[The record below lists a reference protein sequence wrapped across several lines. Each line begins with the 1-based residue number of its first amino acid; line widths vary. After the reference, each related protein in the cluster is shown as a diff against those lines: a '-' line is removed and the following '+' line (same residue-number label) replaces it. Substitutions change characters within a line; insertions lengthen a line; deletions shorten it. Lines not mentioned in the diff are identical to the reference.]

1 MKLARLEIFGF
12 KSFLNRTVFQ
22 FGEGITSVVGPNGCG
37 KSNIVD
43 AIVWVLGERGTKSLR
58 VKDMGDVIFHGT
70 NGKRPVNIA
79 EVTLDL
85 TEGQTE
91 LVVKRRIYRDGTNE
105 YSLNGKIVRLK
116 DVQDAF
122 LGTGLGTN
130 SYAIIEQGRIEA
142 LINMRPPE
150 RRVVIEEASG
160 ITRFEEKKRDA
171 ISRMTETA
179 ANLERIEDVYREVTS
194 SFGKAEQEWERWKAY
209 QELADRLHEIDKQ
222 LLLDG
227 HAKVLK
233 RMAKVRER
241 QADLDEEILQKEA
254 EKATLKEEFDAKES
268 EFALTDKIIR
278 QLEVD
283 LKSKEKDMENRL
295 LEMDYLRD
303 EIKRLDEAVKG
314 LAGEESSIAQDIIRQ
329 ENEIKALDEKASVI
343 GSELDSEKEKELT
356 MRSVA
361 ESFKAGTEEKEKEL
375 EDARTRLFVT
385 MSSLTETRNKI
396 AEIDRLAQEKQ
407 KRRERQA
414 AERNELETALSSI
427 KEKSAALEGQLRAAI
442 EERESLAARES
453 AALSERDAT
462 SQEIEKIKGLIERLR
477 GERQVKENFLRQ
489 LGGYIGDSPDAVR
502 PEDKLANLIKIE
514 ETKIKA
520 VERFFQEEL
529 EYEVI
534 KGDSVESM
542 AREVLNKEGNRIF
555 FPPKGMFKRSGGDIE
570 VDISWT
576 AGVEDALARIAS
588 GAEGIFIND
597 DIYVDSRG
605 IILSGTGARKID
617 VRQFKEKLKL
627 EKELKTLAADIERES
642 NTLKGLRP
650 GLEGAEAKYRAARGE
665 REAQEGRV
673 KAYEKDLLLTE
684 AQLKNAS
691 DRLAALD
698 AMSEPAD
705 DASPEVV
712 QALENERSGFEAE
725 KIGIE
730 SSMAALRDA
739 IAGLK
744 KEHEAAQSAWHAVT
758 IDIERKMNMLK
769 SIGEMRDR
777 AVSAIQSLNGQ
788 AAGLKDKAAAAQ
800 KEIDNRTNKINY
812 LERSYE
818 ELQADLEKHVGRFEE
833 LKVMLG
839 NLHEQ
844 KQVMQE
850 AVEALAKDADRV
862 RARRENTEKD
872 LAVLEEKRLTI
883 TERLRDTYGVENATE
898 MSVQLPSDI
907 EDERESLTQRINE
920 MGEINFRAEKEY
932 LELKERITFLD
943 KQKEDLL
950 TAMESLKKTI
960 TKIDQ
965 FTKELFS
972 ETFEKV
978 NNAFIR
984 FTDLLFKG
992 GKGYLALNHEQA
1004 GVDLFVQPPG
1014 KKVTRM
1020 ELLSGGEKAL
1030 ISLAFLL
1037 ALMDTKP
1044 SPFALMDEIDA
1055 PLDDANLAGLLDII
1069 RSMALKTQIIFIT
1082 HNRITMEYSD
1092 MIYGIT
1098 MEEQGVSK
1106 TVSVRL

>member
-91 LVVKRRIYRDGTNE
+91 LIVKRRIYRDGTNE

-142 LINMRPPE
+142 LINMKPPE

-171 ISRMTETA
+171 ISRMTETT
-179 ANLERIEDVYREVTS
+179 ANLERVEDVYREITS
-194 SFGKAEQEWERWKAY
+194 SFGKAEQEWERWKAH

-233 RMAKVRER
+233 RMVKVRER
-241 QADLDEEILQKEA
+241 QADLEEEILQKEA
-254 EKATLKEEFDAKES
+254 EKITLKEEFDAKES

-278 QLEVD
+278 QLEID

-314 LAGEESSIAQDIIRQ
+314 IAGEGSAIVQNITRQ
-329 ENEIKALDEKASVI
+329 ENEVKVLDEKASLI
-343 GSELDSEKEKELT
+343 GSELDSEKEKELE
-356 MRSVA
+356 MRAVT
-361 ESFKAGTEEKEKEL
+361 ESLKATLAEKEKEL
-375 EDARTRLFVT
+375 EDTRTRLFVT
-385 MSSLTETRNKI
+385 MSSLTETRNKM
-396 AEIDRLAQEKQ
+396 AEIERLVREKQ

-414 AERNELETALSSI
+414 AERSELEAALASVEEKRTALEAKLSQ
-427 KEKSAALEGQLRAAI
+427 ALEEKEALAV
-442 EERESLAARES
+442 RESSALRDRE
-453 AALSERDAT
+453 AIF
-462 SQEIEKIKGLIERLR
+462 QEIQKIKNLIERLR

-502 PEDKLANLIKIE
+502 PEDKLASLIKVDE
-514 ETKIKA
+514 ARLKA

-529 EYEVI
+529 EYEI
-534 KGDSVESM
+534 LKGDSVDSM
-542 AREVLNKEGNRIF
+542 TREVRNKEGNRIF
-555 FPPKGMFKRSGGDIE
+555 FPPKGMFKRSGSDIE
-570 VDISWT
+570 VDISWIT
-576 AGVEDALARIAS
+576 GIEDALTRIAS
-588 GAEGIFIND
+588 GEEGIFIND

-642 NTLKGLRP
+642 NTLKDAKPDLDN
-650 GLEGAEAKYRAARGE
+650 AEAKYRLALSE

-673 KAYEKDLLLTE
+673 KAYEKDLLMAE
-684 AQLKNAS
+684 AQLKTAS
-691 DRLAALD
+691 DRLATLD
-698 AMSEPAD
+698 AMSEPTED
-705 DASPEVV
+705 TSPEIIGI
-712 QALENERSGFEAE
+712 LEGERSGFERE
-725 KIGIE
+725 KAATE
-730 SSMAALRDA
+730 SLM
-739 IAGLK
+739 AGLRETISGLK
-744 KEHEAAQSAWHAVT
+744 REHEAAQSAWHGVT

-769 SIGEMRDR
+769 SIGETKDR
-777 AVSAIQSLNGQ
+777 AMSAIRSLNDQ
-788 AAGLKDKAAAAQ
+788 AIGLKDKTAAAQ
-800 KEIDNRTNKINY
+800 KEIDTRTNKIQY

-818 ELQADLEKHVGRFEE
+818 ELQADLEKHVGRYEE

-839 NLHEQ
+839 NLHTQ
-844 KQVMQE
+844 KQAMQE
-850 AVEALAKDADRV
+850 AIESLAKDADRV
-862 RARRENTEKD
+862 RARKENAEKD
-872 LAVLEEKRLTI
+872 FAVLEEKRVTI
-883 TERLRDTYGVENATE
+883 IERLRDTYGVEDPGDIP
-898 MSVQLPSDI
+898 VQLPSDI
-907 EDERESLTQRINE
+907 EDERETLTQRIAE

-932 LELKERITFLD
+932 LELKERIAFLD

-978 NNAFIR
+978 NAAFIR

-1037 ALMDTKP
+1037 ALMNTKP

>member
-22 FGEGITSVVGPNGCG
+22 FGEGITSIVGPNGCG

-58 VKDMGDVIFHGT
+58 VKDMGDVIFHGS

-85 TEGQTE
+85 TEGNTE
-91 LVVKRRIYRDGTNE
+91 FIVKRRIYRDGTNE
-105 YSLNGKIVRLK
+105 YFLNGKMVRLK

-142 LINMRPPE
+142 LINMKPPE

-171 ISRMTETA
+171 IARMTETS
-179 ANLERIEDVYREVTS
+179 ANLERIEDVYREVTQ
-194 SFGKAEQEWERWKAY
+194 SFGKAEEEWERWKAH
-209 QELADRLHEIDKQ
+209 QELADRLHEIDKL

-227 HAKVLK
+227 HAKILK
-233 RMAKVRER
+233 RVAKVRER
-241 QADLDEEILQKEA
+241 QIDLEEEILQKEA

-268 EFALTDKIIR
+268 EFSLTDNIIR
-278 QLEVD
+278 QLEID

-295 LEMDYLRD
+295 LEIDYLAE
-303 EIKRLDEAVKG
+303 EIKRLEEAVKNI
-314 LAGEESSIAQDIIRQ
+314 AGEESSISQNIARQ
-329 ENEIKALDEKASVI
+329 ENEIRSLNEKSAAISA
-343 GSELDSEKEKELT
+343 ELDSEKNKET
-356 MRSVA
+356 EMRGIA
-361 ESFKAGTEEKEKEL
+361 ESFKTGIEEKERHL
-375 EDARTRLFVT
+375 EDSRTGLFVT

-396 AEIDRLAQEKQ
+396 AEIDRLAKEKQ
-407 KRRERQA
+407 RRMERQA
-414 AERNELETALSSI
+414 AERKELE
-427 KEKSAALEGQLRAAI
+427 AALAAIDSKRAAI
-442 EERESLAARES
+442 QERLHVATQERESLAVRES
-453 AALSERDAT
+453 SALRERDAT
-462 SQEIEKIKGLIERLR
+462 AREIEKIKSLIERLK
-477 GERQVKENFLRQ
+477 GEKRVKEDFLKQ
-489 LGGYIGDSPDAVR
+489 LGGYIGASHDAVR
-502 PEDKLANLIKIE
+502 PEDKLVNLIKVE
-514 ETKIKA
+514 ETRIKA
-520 VERFFQEEL
+520 LERFFQEEL

-534 KGDSVESM
+534 KSDSVESM
-542 AREVLNKEGNRIF
+542 ASQIREKEGNRIF
-555 FPPKGMFKRSGGDIE
+555 FSPKGMFKKSGNDIE
-570 VDISWT
+570 VDISWIT
-576 AGVEDALARIAS
+576 NIEDGLSRVKE
-588 GAEGIFIND
+588 GEEGIFIND
-597 DIYVDSRG
+597 DVYVDSRG
-605 IILSGTGARKID
+605 IILSGAGAKKID
-617 VRQFKEKLKL
+617 VRQFREKLKL
-627 EKELKTLAADIERES
+627 EKELKTLTADIERQS
-642 NTLKGLRP
+642 NILKDLRP
-650 GLEGAEAKYRAARGE
+650 GLDNAETLVRSTSGE
-665 REAQEGRV
+665 RQAQESRV
-673 KAYEKDLLLTE
+673 TALEKDLLMADT
-684 AQLKNAS
+684 QLKSAS
-691 DRLAALD
+691 DRLQALD
-698 AMSEPAD
+698 AMTEPSD
-705 DASPEVV
+705 DTSPEIVA
-712 QALENERSGFEAE
+712 ALDGKRIGFENEKAR
-725 KIGIE
+725 IE
-730 SSMAALRDA
+730 VSMAEMRET
-739 IAGLK
+739 INGLK

-758 IDIERKMNMLK
+758 IDIERKINALK
-769 SIGEMRDR
+769 SISENKDR
-777 AVSAIQSLNGQ
+777 AASAITALNGQ
-788 AAGLKDKAAAAQ
+788 AKGLKEKTAATQ
-800 KEIDNRTNKINY
+800 KQIEERMNKTKY

-818 ELQADLEKHVGRFEE
+818 ELEADLKKHVGRFEE

-839 NLHEQ
+839 NLHSQ
-844 KQVMQE
+844 KQTLQE
-850 AVEALAKDADRV
+850 SIENLAKDADRV
-862 RARRENTEKD
+862 RARKENAEKD
-872 LAVLEEKRLTI
+872 LAVLEEKRVTVI
-883 TERLRDTYGVENATE
+883 EHLRGTYGVEDPGDIP
-898 MSVQLPSDI
+898 VQLPADI
-907 EDERESLTQRINE
+907 EDERESITKSITE

-932 LELKERITFLD
+932 LELKERIAFLD
-943 KQKEDLL
+943 RQKEDLL

-978 NNAFIR
+978 NTAFIR

-992 GKGYLALNHEQA
+992 GKGYLAVSQDTT

-1098 MEEQGVSK
+1098 MEEQGISK

>member
-85 TEGQTE
+85 TEGPTE

-105 YSLNGKIVRLK
+105 YYLNGKIVRLK

-130 SYAIIEQGRIEA
+130 SYAIIEQGRIET
-142 LINMRPPE
+142 LINMKSPE

-171 ISRMTETA
+171 IARMTEVA
-179 ANLERIEDVYREVTS
+179 ANLERIEDVYREVTA
-194 SFGKAEQEWERWKAY
+194 SFGKAEQEFERWKEY

-222 LLLDG
+222 ILLDG

-241 QADLDEEILQKEA
+241 QADLEEEVLQKEA
-254 EKATLKEEFDAKES
+254 EKATLKEEFDAKET
-268 EFALTDKIIR
+268 EFELTDKVIR

-303 EIKRLDEAVKG
+303 EIKRLNETIEG
-314 LAGEESSIAQDIIRQ
+314 IAGEGSAITQNITRQ
-329 ENEIKALDEKASVI
+329 ENEIAALNENTGII
-343 GSELDSEKEKELT
+343 GSELDSEKEKELK
-356 MRSVA
+356 MRAIA
-361 ESFKAGTEEKEKEL
+361 ESFKINIEEEEKKL

-385 MSSLTETRNKI
+385 MSSLTETRNK
-396 AEIDRLAQEKQ
+396 LAQIERLEQEKR
-407 KRRERQA
+407 KRQERQA
-414 AERNELETALSSI
+414 AERRELEGALASI
-427 KEKSAALEGQLRAAI
+427 SEKRTAI
-442 EERESLAARES
+442 EEKLRSAIEEKESLAARES
-453 AALSERDAT
+453 AALQERDAMAR
-462 SQEIEKIKGLIERLR
+462 EIEKAKGLVERLR
-477 GERQVKENFLRQ
+477 GEKQVKENFLKQ
-489 LGGYIGDSPDAVR
+489 LGGYIADSPDAVR
-502 PEDKLANLIKIE
+502 PEDKLVNLIKLE
-514 ETKIKA
+514 EARIKA
-520 VERFFQEEL
+520 FERFFPEEL
-529 EYEVI
+529 EYEVV
-534 KGDSVESM
+534 KSDSVEST
-542 AREVLNKEGNRIF
+542 ASEVSHREGNRIF
-555 FPPKGMFKRSGGDIE
+555 FPPKGMFKRSGNDIE
-570 VDISWT
+570 VDISWIT
-576 AGVEDALARIAS
+576 GIEEALKRIAD
-588 GAEGIFIND
+588 GEEGIFIND
-597 DIYVDSRG
+597 DVYVDSRG
-605 IILSGTGARKID
+605 IILSGTGAKKID

-642 NTLKGLRP
+642 NALKGLGP
-650 GLEGAEAKYRAARGE
+650 GLDNIEARLRNARGE

-673 KAYEKDLLLTE
+673 RTFEKDLLMTE
-684 AQLKNAS
+684 AQLKSAS
-691 DRLAALD
+691 DRLSALD
-698 AMSEPAD
+698 AMTEPSD
-705 DASPEVV
+705 DTSPRTIES
-712 QALENERSGFEAE
+712 LNGERIGFERE
-725 KIGIE
+725 KTDIE
-730 SSMAALRDA
+730 VSMAGLRDA
-739 IAGLK
+739 ISALK
-744 KEHEAAQSAWHAVT
+744 KDHENAQSAWHAVT
-758 IDIERKMNMLK
+758 IEIERKMNMLK
-769 SIGEMRDR
+769 SLGENRDR
-777 AVSAIQSLNGQ
+777 AVSAIRSLNDQ
-788 AAGLKDKAAAAQ
+788 AKGLKDKAAAAE
-800 KEIDNRTNKINY
+800 KEIEGRTNKIKY
-812 LERSYE
+812 LERSYD
-818 ELQADLEKHVGRFEE
+818 ELQADLNRHVERYEG

-839 NLHEQ
+839 NLHAQ
-844 KQVMQE
+844 KQAMQE
-850 AVEALAKDADRV
+850 SIENLARDADRIRV
-862 RARRENTEKD
+862 RRDNAEKD
-872 LAVLEEKRLTI
+872 LAVLEEKRVTI
-883 TERLRDTYGVENATE
+883 IERLRDTYGVEGPGDAV
-898 MSVQLPSDI
+898 VQLPSDI
-907 EDERESLTQRINE
+907 EDERESLSQRIAG

-932 LELKERITFLD
+932 LELKERIAFLD

-965 FTKELFS
+965 FTKELFA

-978 NNAFIR
+978 NSAFIR

-1020 ELLSGGEKAL
+1020 ELLSGGEKAM

>member
-1 MKLARLEIFGF
+1 MRLARLEIFGF

-85 TEGQTE
+85 TEGPQE
-91 LVVKRRIYRDGTNE
+91 FIVKRRIYRDGTNE

-142 LINMRPPE
+142 LINMKPPE

-171 ISRMTETA
+171 IGRMTETS
-179 ANLERIEDVYREVTS
+179 ANLERIEDVYREVTL
-194 SFGKAEQEWERWKAY
+194 SFGKAEQEWERWKVH

-233 RMAKVRER
+233 RMGKVRER
-241 QADLDEEILQKEA
+241 QADIEEEILQKEA
-254 EKATLKEEFDAKES
+254 EKVTLKEEFNAKES
-268 EFALTDKIIR
+268 EFSLTDTIIR
-278 QLEVD
+278 QLEID

-295 LEMDYLRD
+295 LEIDYIAE
-303 EIKRLDEAVKG
+303 EIKRLGETVQG
-314 LAGEESSIAQDIIRQ
+314 IAGEESSIAQDISRQ
-329 ENEIKALDEKASVI
+329 ENEIHSLNEKSSVT
-343 GSELDSEKEKELT
+343 GAELDSEKEKELKI
-356 MRSVA
+356 REVVQ
-361 ESFKAGTEEKEKEL
+361 SFKADIEDREKHL
-375 EDARTRLFVT
+375 EDSRTRLFVA

-396 AEIDRLAQEKQ
+396 ADIDRLAKERQ
-407 KRRERQA
+407 KRIERQA
-414 AERNELETALSSI
+414 AERRELE
-427 KEKSAALEGQLRAAI
+427 AALQSIDEKRTATRDKLRIAT
-442 EERESLAARES
+442 EEKESLAVGES
-453 AALSERDAT
+453 SALRERDAAV
-462 SQEIEKIKGLIERLR
+462 QEIEKIKGLIERLR
-477 GERQVKENFLRQ
+477 GEKQVKENFLKQ
-489 LGGYIGDSPDAVR
+489 LGGYIGDSRDATR
-502 PEDKLANLIKIE
+502 PEDKLVNLIKVE
-514 ETKIKA
+514 EVKLKA

-529 EYEVI
+529 EYEVM
-534 KGDSVESM
+534 KTGSVESM
-542 AREVLNKEGNRIF
+542 ASEIRQREGNRIF
-555 FPPKGMFKRSGGDIE
+555 LSPKGMFKRSGNDIE
-570 VDISWT
+570 VDISWI
-576 AGVEDALARIAS
+576 ADIEDALSRILA
-588 GAEGIFIND
+588 GEDGIFIND
-597 DIYVDSRG
+597 DIYIDSRG
-605 IILSGTGARKID
+605 IILSGTGSKKID

-627 EKELKTLAADIERES
+627 EKELKTLSADIESRS
-642 NTLKGLRP
+642 NILKELKP
-650 GLEGAEAKYRAARGE
+650 GLDNAEARYRTARGE
-665 REAQEGRV
+665 REAQEVRV
-673 KAYEKDLLLTE
+673 KALETDVLMIE
-684 AQLKNAS
+684 AQLRSAS
-691 DRLAALD
+691 DRLSTLD
-698 AMSEPAD
+698 AMTEPSD
-705 DASPEVV
+705 DASPET
-712 QALENERSGFEAE
+712 LEILDGELGGFEKE
-725 KIGIE
+725 KLSIE
-730 SSMAALRDA
+730 ASMAGFREAMS
-739 IAGLK
+739 GLK
-744 KEHEAAQSAWHAVT
+744 KEYEAAQSSWHAVT
-758 IDIERKMNMLK
+758 IEIERKINILR
-769 SIGEMRDR
+769 SISENKDR
-777 AVSAIQSLNGQ
+777 AAAAIQSLGGQ
-788 AAGLKDKAAAAQ
+788 AMGLKEKAAAAR
-800 KEIDNRTNKINY
+800 KEIESRTNKAQY

-818 ELQADLEKHVGRFEE
+818 ELEADLKKHVERYEE
-833 LKVMLG
+833 LKIMLG
-839 NLHEQ
+839 NLHTQ
-844 KQVMQE
+844 KQAMQE
-850 AVEALAKDADRV
+850 SIEGLTKDIDRV
-862 RARRENTEKD
+862 RARKENAEKD
-872 LAVLEEKRLTI
+872 LAVLEEKRITI
-883 TERLRDTYGVENATE
+883 TGHLLSVYGVEDPG
-898 MSVQLPSDI
+898 SVPVQLPSNI
-907 EDERESLTQRINE
+907 EDERETLTKSIAG

-932 LELKERITFLD
+932 LELNERISFLD
-943 KQKEDLL
+943 KQKEDLF

-965 FTKELFS
+965 FTKELFA

-978 NNAFIR
+978 NTAFIR

-992 GKGYLALNHEQA
+992 GKGYLAINQEQV

-1030 ISLAFLL
+1030 VSLAFLL

-1069 RSMALKTQIIFIT
+1069 RSMALKTQIVFIT

-1098 MEEQGVSK
+1098 MEEQGISK

>member
-1 MKLARLEIFGF
+1 MRLARLEIFGF

-22 FGEGITSVVGPNGCG
+22 FGEGITSIVGPNGCG

-58 VKDMGDVIFHGT
+58 VKDMGDVIFHGS

-85 TEGQTE
+85 TEGATE
-91 LVVKRRIYRDGTNE
+91 FIVKRRIYRDGTNE

-171 ISRMTETA
+171 VARMTETSV
-179 ANLERIEDVYREVTS
+179 NLERIEDVYREVVL
-194 SFGKAEQEWERWKAY
+194 SFGKAEKEWERWKAY

-227 HAKVLK
+227 HTKVLK

-241 QADLDEEILQKEA
+241 QIDLEEEVLQKEA
-254 EKATLKEEFDAKES
+254 EKVTLKEEFDAKES
-268 EFALTDKIIR
+268 EFSLTDNIIR
-278 QLEVD
+278 QLEID

-295 LEMDYLRD
+295 LEIDYLA
-303 EIKRLDEAVKG
+303 EEMKRLDAAVKSI
-314 LAGEESSIAQDIIRQ
+314 AGEESSIAQNIARQ
-329 ENEIKALDEKASVI
+329 ENEIGSLNETTSVI
-343 GSELDSEKEKELT
+343 SSELDLEKEKEL
-356 MRSVA
+356 RLRDVA
-361 ESFKAGTEEKEKEL
+361 ESLKANREDREKHL
-375 EDARTRLFVT
+375 EDSRTRLFVT

-396 AEIDRLAQEKQ
+396 AEIDRLAREKQ
-407 KRRERQA
+407 KRIERQA
-414 AERNELETALSSI
+414 AERRELETVLSSI
-427 KEKSAALEGQLRAAI
+427 DEKRRALQEKLRMAI
-442 EERESLAARES
+442 EEKESLAVHES
-453 AALSERDAT
+453 SALRERDAT
-462 SQEIEKIKGLIERLR
+462 IQEIEKIKGLIERLR
-477 GERQVKENFLRQ
+477 SEKRVKEDFLKR
-489 LGGYIGDSPDAVR
+489 LGGYIGASPDAIR
-502 PEDKLANLIKIE
+502 PEDKLVNLIKVE
-514 ETKIKA
+514 ETRIKA
-520 VERFFQEEL
+520 VERFFQDEL
-529 EYEVI
+529 EYEVL

-542 AREVLNKEGNRIF
+542 ASEVQNKEGNRIF
-555 FPPKGMFKRSGGDIE
+555 FSPKGMFKRSGNDIE
-570 VDISWT
+570 VDVSWI
-576 AGVEDALARIAS
+576 ADIEDALSRVAA
-588 GAEGIFIND
+588 GEEGIFIND

-605 IILSGTGARKID
+605 IILNGAGAKKID

-627 EKELKTLAADIERES
+627 EKELKTLSADIERQS
-642 NTLKGLRP
+642 NILRELKP
-650 GLEGAEAKYRAARGE
+650 GLDNAEVQYRSARGE
-665 REAQEGRV
+665 REAQESRIKV
-673 KAYEKDLLLTE
+673 FEKDLLMTE
-684 AQLKNAS
+684 AQLKSAS
-691 DRLAALD
+691 DRLSTLD
-698 AMSEPAD
+698 TIMEPSD
-705 DASPEVV
+705 ETSPEIIEI
-712 QALENERSGFEAE
+712 LNGERSGFERE
-725 KIGIE
+725 KASIE
-730 SSMAALRDA
+730 ASMTELRGA
-739 IAGLK
+739 ISGLK
-744 KEHEAAQSAWHAVT
+744 KEYEAAQSAWHQVT
-758 IDIERKMNMLK
+758 IDIERKINMLK
-769 SIGEMRDR
+769 SISDNKDR
-777 AVSAIQSLNGQ
+777 AMSAIQSLNAQ
-788 AAGLKDKAAAAQ
+788 AKGLKEKTAAAQ
-800 KEIDNRTNKINY
+800 KEIDSRTQKMKY

-818 ELQADLEKHVGRFEE
+818 ELEADLKKHVGRYEE

-839 NLHEQ
+839 NLHSQ
-844 KQVMQE
+844 KQALQE
-850 AVEALAKDADRV
+850 SIESLAKDADRV
-862 RARRENTEKD
+862 RARKENAEKD
-872 LAVLEEKRLTI
+872 LAVLEEKRVTI
-883 TERLRDTYGVENATE
+883 IEKLRSTYGVEDPGDVP
-898 MSVQLPSDI
+898 VQMPSDI
-907 EDERESLTQRINE
+907 EDERESLAKSIAE

-932 LELKERITFLD
+932 IELKERIEFLD

-965 FTKELFS
+965 FTKELFT
-972 ETFEKV
+972 ETFDKV
-978 NNAFIR
+978 NSAFIR

-992 GKGYLALNHEQA
+992 GKGYLALNQEQA

-1020 ELLSGGEKAL
+1020 ELLSGGEKAM

>member
-22 FGEGITSVVGPNGCG
+22 FGEGITSIVGPNGCG

-85 TEGQTE
+85 TEGPAE
-91 LVVKRRIYRDGTNE
+91 FVVKRRIYRDGTNE

-116 DVQDAF
+116 DIQDAF

-142 LINMRPPE
+142 LINMKPPE
-150 RRVVIEEASG
+150 RRIVIEEASG
-160 ITRFEEKKRDA
+160 ITRFEEKKREA
-171 ISRMTETA
+171 VSRMTETT
-179 ANLERIEDVYREVTS
+179 ANLDRVEDVYREVTA
-194 SFGKAEQEWERWKAY
+194 SFGKAELEWERWKAY
-209 QELADRLHEIDKQ
+209 QELADRLSEIDKQ

-227 HAKVLK
+227 HAKILK

-241 QADLDEEILQKEA
+241 QADLEEEILQKEA

-268 EFALTDKIIR
+268 EFALTDKVIR
-278 QLEVD
+278 QLEID
-283 LKSKEKDMENRL
+283 LKTKEKDMENRL
-295 LEMDYLRD
+295 LEIEYLA
-303 EIKRLDEAVKG
+303 EEVKRLDASLKG
-314 LAGEESSIAQDIIRQ
+314 IAGEEAAIAQKVSRQ
-329 ENEIKALDEKASVI
+329 ENEITTLEERTTAISAELGSDKENESRMGDAARSLKANIEQQEKN
-343 GSELDSEKEKELT
+343 
-356 MRSVA
+356 
-361 ESFKAGTEEKEKEL
+361 L
-375 EDARTRLFVT
+375 EDLRTHLFVT

-396 AEIDRLAQEKQ
+396 AEIDRLAKEKH
-407 KRRERQA
+407 KRMERQA
-414 AERNELETALSSI
+414 AERRELEAVLASI
-427 KEKSAALEGQLRAAI
+427 DEKLKGLHEKLRIAVEEKESLTV
-442 EERESLAARES
+442 RESS
-453 AALSERDAT
+453 ALSERDAMAR
-462 SQEIEKIKGLIERLR
+462 EIERTRGLIERLK
-477 GERQVKENFLRQ
+477 GEKRVKEDFLKQ
-489 LGGYIGDSPDAVR
+489 LGGYIGSSPDAIR
-502 PEDKLANLIKIE
+502 PEDKLVNLIKVE
-514 ETKIKA
+514 ESRIKA

-529 EYEVI
+529 EYEVL
-534 KGDSVESM
+534 KSDSVGSM
-542 AREVLNKEGNRIF
+542 VSQVRDREGNRIF
-555 FPPKGMFKRSGGDIE
+555 FPPKGMFKRSGNDIE
-570 VDISWT
+570 VNISWIT
-576 AGVEDALARIAS
+576 DIEEALSRVHAGE
-588 GAEGIFIND
+588 EGIFIND
-597 DIYVDSRG
+597 EVYVDSRG
-605 IILSGTGARKID
+605 IILSGKGAKKID

-627 EKELKTLAADIERES
+627 EKELKALAAEIERQS
-642 NTLKGLRP
+642 NVLQGLKP
-650 GLEGAEAKYRAARGE
+650 GLDNAGEQLRSARAE
-665 REAQEGRV
+665 REAQEARIRTF
-673 KAYEKDLLLTE
+673 EKDLLLTE

-691 DRLAALD
+691 DRLSTLD
-698 AMSEPAD
+698 AMTESSD
-705 DASPEVV
+705 DTSPEIIEI
-712 QALENERSGFEAE
+712 LNGERSGFERE
-725 KIGIE
+725 KTSIE
-730 SSMAALRDA
+730 ARMADLRNA
-739 IAGLK
+739 ISGLK
-744 KEHEAAQSAWHAVT
+744 KDYEAAQSQWHAVA

-769 SIGEMRDR
+769 SINENKGR
-777 AVSAIQSLNGQ
+777 AVSAIRSFDEQSQELKEKT
-788 AAGLKDKAAAAQ
+788 AATQ
-800 KEIDNRTNKINY
+800 REIATRTEKMRY

-818 ELQADLEKHVGRFEE
+818 ELKADLEKHVARYEE

-839 NLHEQ
+839 NLHSQ
-844 KQVMQE
+844 KHAMQE
-850 AVEALAKDADRV
+850 SIESLAKDAERV
-862 RARRENTEKD
+862 RARKENTEKD
-872 LAVLEEKRLTI
+872 IAVLEEKRVTI
-883 TERLRDTYGVENATE
+883 RERLRDTYGIEDPGDAPF
-898 MSVQLPSDI
+898 QLPSDI
-907 EDERESLTQRINE
+907 EDERESLTKRIAG

-932 LELKERITFLD
+932 LELKERIAFLD
-943 KQKEDLL
+943 KQKEDLVA
-950 TAMESLKKTI
+950 AMESLKKTI

-965 FTKELFS
+965 FTRELFS

-978 NNAFIR
+978 NTAFIR

-1098 MEEQGVSK
+1098 MEEQGISK

>member
-70 NGKRPVNIA
+70 NGKKPVSIA

-85 TEGQTE
+85 TEGPTE
-91 LVVKRRIYRDGTNE
+91 LIVKRRIYRDGTNE

-116 DVQDAF
+116 DIQDAF

-142 LINMRPPE
+142 LINMKPPE

-171 ISRMTETA
+171 VARMTETA
-179 ANLERIEDVYREVTS
+179 ANLERIEDVYREVTA

-209 QELADRLHEIDKQ
+209 QELADRLHEIDKL

-227 HAKVLK
+227 YAKVLK
-233 RMAKVRER
+233 RMGKVRER
-241 QADLDEEILQKEA
+241 QVDLEEEILQKEV
-254 EKATLKEEFDAKES
+254 EKATLKEEIDAKES
-268 EFALTDKIIR
+268 EFTLTDKVIR
-278 QLEVD
+278 QLEID
-283 LKSKEKDMENRL
+283 LKAKEKDMENRL
-295 LEMDYLRD
+295 LEIDYLAG
-303 EIKRLDEAVKG
+303 EVKRLDEAIKG
-314 LAGEESSIAQDIIRQ
+314 IAAEESAITQNISRQ
-329 ENEIKALDEKASVI
+329 ESEITALDGKASVI
-343 GSELDSEKEKELT
+343 SAELDSEKEKEIST
-356 MRSVA
+356 RGVA
-361 ESFKAGTEEKEKEL
+361 ESFKADIEREEKNL

-396 AEIDRLAQEKQ
+396 AEIDRLATEKL
-407 KRRERQA
+407 KRMERQA
-414 AERNELETALSSI
+414 AERRELE
-427 KEKSAALEGQLRAAI
+427 AALASVDEKRAELQAKLRTAT
-442 EERESLAARES
+442 EEKESLAVGES
-453 AALSERDAT
+453 SALRERDALA
-462 SQEIEKIKGLIERLR
+462 QEIEKTRVLVERLK
-477 GERQVKENFLRQ
+477 GEKQVKENFLKQ
-489 LGGYIGDSPDAVR
+489 LGGYLGSSPDAIR
-502 PEDKLANLIKIE
+502 PEDKLANLIKVE
-514 ETKIKA
+514 ESRIKA

-529 EYEVI
+529 EYEVL
-534 KGDSVESM
+534 KGDSVGSM
-542 AREVLNKEGNRIF
+542 ASEVRGKEGNRIF
-555 FPPKGMFKRSGGDIE
+555 FPPKGVFKRSGNDIE
-570 VDISWT
+570 VDISWIT
-576 AGVEDALARIAS
+576 DIEDALSRVHA
-588 GAEGIFIND
+588 GEEGIFIND
-597 DIYVDSRG
+597 DVYVDSRG
-605 IILSGTGARKID
+605 IILSGTGAKKID

-627 EKELKTLAADIERES
+627 EKELKTLTADIERQS
-642 NTLKGLRP
+642 NILNELKP
-650 GLEGAEAKYRAARGE
+650 GLDNAEAVYRFARGE
-665 REAQEGRV
+665 REAQEGRLR
-673 KAYEKDLLLTE
+673 AFERDLLM
-684 AQLKNAS
+684 AQVQLGNVS
-691 DRLAALD
+691 ERLSALD
-698 AMSEPAD
+698 TMTESPD
-705 DASPEVV
+705 DTSPEIIGTLNGECG
-712 QALENERSGFEAE
+712 AFENEKTSIEAR
-725 KIGIE
+725 
-730 SSMAALRDA
+730 MAELRNA
-739 IAGLK
+739 ISAVK
-744 KEHEAAQSAWHAVT
+744 KEYETAQSAWHGVT

-769 SIGEMRDR
+769 SIRESRER
-777 AVSAIQSLNGQ
+777 SVSAIQSLMGQ
-788 AAGLKDKAAAAQ
+788 AKGLKEKVAAAQ
-800 KEIDNRTNKINY
+800 KEIETRAQKIQY
-812 LERSYE
+812 LERSHD
-818 ELQADLEKHVGRFEE
+818 ELKEDLEKHVARYEE
-833 LKVMLG
+833 LKIMLG
-839 NLHEQ
+839 NLHSQ
-844 KQVMQE
+844 KQAIQE
-850 AVEALAKDADRV
+850 SMESLAREADRV
-862 RARRENTEKD
+862 RARKENAEKD

-883 TERLRDTYGVENATE
+883 REHLAGTYGVEDPGD
-898 MSVQLPSDI
+898 VPVPLPPDI
-907 EDERESLTQRINE
+907 EDERESLSQRIAG

-932 LELKERITFLD
+932 TELKERIAFLD
-943 KQKEDLL
+943 KQKEDLIA
-950 TAMESLKKTI
+950 AMESLKKTI

-978 NNAFIR
+978 NAAFIR

-992 GKGYLALNHEQA
+992 GKGYLALNQEQA